1 MKVFFIRGRLCG
13 LCLMIS
19 QLVSSGLSLST
30 QKCLGETAHVQFTQG
45 YGICAVPQ
53 EGSFLAFRCRWLET
67 ESLIT
72 WKIKPNL
79 YSFPPNHL

>member
-30 QKCLGETAHVQFTQG
+30 QKCLGETAHVQFTQLWDLCCPAG
-45 YGICAVPQ
+45 RQ
-53 EGSFLAFRCRWLET
+53 LFW
-67 ESLIT
+67 
-72 WKIKPNL
+72 
-79 YSFPPNHL
+79 HLGAGG